1 MILQCTLVMEV
12 WCVHF
17 WFNERTQNRVSCVL
31 IVFAFTE
38 KTPVRYQELE
48 NWRTQDTNLVKR

>member
-1 MILQCTLVMEV
+1 MFISGSTREPRIAFLV
-12 WCVHF
+12 
-17 WFNERTQNRVSCVL
+17 NRVSCVL

-48 NWRTQDTNLVKR
+48 NLRTQDTNLVKR